1 MSEELRA
8 RSDARGRRRTVDRA
22 AAASLALAASLL
34 LLPWTMPASAQ
45 GAAGADAPDLARNV
59 ELVGHSDLGG
69 RTNNAAVWGHRNFA
83 YVGSANTRGVPTTCQ
98 GKGVAI
104 VDIADPARPSLVGAL
119 AERPGTSAEDVQ
131 ALTVFSG
138 SFTGDL
144 LATGLQ
150 RCGPDGVGGLNLWD
164 VTDPR
169 KPVELSLFETGSG
182 PGGVHELTVFRRGQQ
197 TLALLAVPFSESLDA
212 SGQGDVR
219 IVDISDPR
227 APVQLADWGI
237 ARQFGADGLVG
248 RGRDSLIY
256 AHSVLAGMNG
266 QRAYVSYWD
275 AGVVILDI
283 SDLKAPRYL
292 GRTTYG
298 DDDEGNAHSAALVK
312 GGRVL
317 VQADE
322 DRSVRTEALRV
333 EDSAFEGPI
342 DASFGPFRALV
353 PAEGLAAPAAYV
365 GRGCP
370 ARQGREGTATA
381 EDAYLTDPR
390 ARVAIADRGD
400 CSFVDKA
407 LRAQAAGAVALV
419 VVNDSTAPV
428 GPDGDVQSVRI
439 PVATIGA
446 EAGARLKVA
455 LATGPP
461 PGLRFTTES
470 VRYDDWGYVRF
481 WDVSNPA
488 SPVQLASFATEHA
501 RTDREK
507 GPPEDGWYSA
517 HHPVALGD
525 RVYVS
530 WYADGVRVLDVA
542 DPTRPREV
550 GYYVPSASSLTPVP
564 DAPGTAT
571 PTGASTATPPP
582 ALAATP
588 STTAAAASAAS
599 GQPPGQIPTVPVPSD
614 QAPAA
619 PAAAATAADAPRR
632 GSVWGVYPRGD
643 LILASD
649 QRLGLFILRE
659 RSR

>member
-1 MSEELRA
+1 MPDTS
-8 RSDARGRRRTVDRA
+8 RGRSHPGALPRAGVRTA
-22 AAASLALAASLL
+22 TALLALVGGLLGAPVTLPVAAQAGGE
-34 LLPWTMPASAQ
+34 TPA
-45 GAAGADAPDLARNV
+45 PELARNV

-83 YVGSANTRGVPTTCQ
+83 YVGSASTRGVAATCL

-104 VDIADPARPSLVGAL
+104 VDVADPANPGLIGAL

-131 ALTVFSG
+131 VLTVFSRA
-138 SFTGDL
+138 FTGDL

-150 RCGPDGVGGLNLWD
+150 RCGPDGLGGLSLWD

-169 KPVELSLFETGSG
+169 APVELSLFETGAG
-182 PGGVHELTVFRRGQQ
+182 PTGVHELTVFRRGQQ

-212 SGQGDVR
+212 SGLGDVR

-237 ARQFGADGLVG
+237 LRQLGAGSLEG
-248 RGRDSLIY
+248 RGRDPLIY
-256 AHSVLAGMNG
+256 AHSVTASPDG

-283 SDLKAPRYL
+283 ADPRNPRYL

-298 DDDEGNAHSAALVK
+298 DGDEGNAHSAALAK

-322 DRSVRTEALRV
+322 DRWVRTEAIRV
-333 EDSAFEGPI
+333 EDSTIDGSI
-342 DASFGPFRALV
+342 DASFGAFRELL

-370 ARQGREGTATA
+370 ARQGRDGAA
-381 EDAYLTDPR
+381 APADPYLTDPR
-390 ARVAIADRGD
+390 ARVAIVDRGV

-407 LRAQAAGAVALV
+407 LRAQGSGAVALV
-419 VVNDSTAPV
+419 VVDDAVAPIS
-428 GPDGDVQSVRI
+428 PDGDLENVHI
-439 PVATIGA
+439 PVALIGA

-455 LATGPP
+455 LGAGPAP
-461 PGLRFTTES
+461 RLRFATDA
-470 VRYDDWGYVRF
+470 VRYDDWGYLRL

-488 SPVQLASFATEHA
+488 SPVLLSTFATEHA
-501 RTDREK
+501 RTDPER
-507 GPPEDGWYSA
+507 GPPDGGWYTA
-517 HHPVALGD
+517 HHPVAVGD

-530 WYADGVRVLDVA
+530 WYADGVRILDVA

-550 GYYVPSASSLTPVP
+550 GYFVPTPGSP
-564 DAPGTAT
+564 TEATDAP
-571 PTGASTATPPP
+571 S
-582 ALAATP
+582 
-588 STTAAAASAAS
+588 
-599 GQPPGQIPTVPVPSD
+599 
-614 QAPAA
+614 PAA
-619 PAAAATAADAPRR
+619 PLATMPPAPATDATPVAEGAEPARPPRR
-632 GSVWGVYPRGD
+632 GSVWGVYPRGE

-649 QRLGLFILRE
+649 QRLGLYILRD
-659 RSR
+659 RTR